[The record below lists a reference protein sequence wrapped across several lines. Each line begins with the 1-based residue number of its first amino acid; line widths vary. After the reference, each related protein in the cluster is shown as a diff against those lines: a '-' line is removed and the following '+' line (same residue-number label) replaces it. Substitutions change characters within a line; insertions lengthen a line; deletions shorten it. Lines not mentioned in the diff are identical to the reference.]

1 MLNSVARWLSA
12 THVKSPR
19 ADTDGVERG
28 GGGESVDCA
37 LVSGFLGDARGER
50 ISVNDDF

>member
-37 LVSGFLGDARGER
+37 RWYP
-50 ISVNDDF
+50 DFWETRAEIVICIGK